1 MGSSA
6 RKSLMIVLAVVSFA
20 GPALAVEPLKLE
32 EQLPKLIAAIKPKP
46 EESKWLSIPWETS
59 LWTARQKATAE
70 GKPILL
76 WEMDGN
82 PLGCT

>member
-1 MGSSA
+1 MFRRTHLLLALLLTICCLGTSA
-6 RKSLMIVLAVVSFA
+6 H
-20 GPALAVEPLKLE
+20 AVEPLKA

-59 LWTARQKATAE
+59 LWTARQKAAAE